1 MPTFHVLTKKQIA
14 FQTYLIEL
22 HINHS
27 YLVSQLSSANI
38 TPLGFDVQSGYSVEE
53 MRAESVITKTLGSEK
68 NGASL
73 MLAVSADGMKLLL
86 RVILEY
92 NAMPEKQL
100 PTR

>member
-22 HINHS
+22 RINHS

-68 NGASL
+68 KWCITDVGSVSRWYEIA
-73 MLAVSADGMKLLL
+73 LACNLGV
-86 RVILEY
+86 
-92 NAMPEKQL
+92 
-100 PTR
+100 